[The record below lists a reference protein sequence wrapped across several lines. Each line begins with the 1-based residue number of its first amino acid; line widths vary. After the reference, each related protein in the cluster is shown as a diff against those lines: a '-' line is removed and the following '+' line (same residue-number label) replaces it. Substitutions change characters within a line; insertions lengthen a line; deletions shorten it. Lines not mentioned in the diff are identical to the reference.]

1 ATLTTIISAAVLFY
15 FGTSSVKGF
24 ATMLI
29 VSVILSFVT
38 NVYLTRLFL
47 GLLVHS
53 RYFDGKP
60 GWFGVKRE
68 DIKDI
73 KEGYDIYTLPTRFDK
88 WGFVRF
94 KNIFFTFSVALLLIG
109 AVLLAVF
116 KLNLS
121 IDFTSGTRIEIM
133 ADHPLTTEEIEKQ
146 LDNFNIKPDQIV
158 FSGDNQESAVVRMK
172 GDIDQ
177 KTVNRIKSHFA
188 EEYGHDPSISVV
200 TPMVGQELVKNAIMA
215 VAIASLGI
223 ILYLAFRFEI
233 KMGIASIIAL
243 LHDAFFVIAIFSIVR
258 MEVDL
263 TIVAA
268 VLTIIGYSVNDTIVI
283 FDRIRE
289 NMRMKR
295 RIRKYDEIVEIVNR
309 SLRQVFTRSIN
320 TMLTVLLPVVLLLV
334 MGSEAIR
341 NFSLAMF
348 VGLIAGGY
356 SSLFIAA
363 QLWLIW
369 KGRELKKKGVL
380 ITYKEKKKF
389 SDEPQV

>member
-1 ATLTTIISAAVLFY
+1 
-15 FGTSSVKGF
+15 
-24 ATMLI
+24 
-29 VSVILSFVT
+29 
-38 NVYLTRLFL
+38 
-47 GLLVHS
+47 
-53 RYFDGKP
+53 
-60 GWFGVKRE
+60 
-68 DIKDI
+68 
-73 KEGYDIYTLPTRFDK
+73 
-88 WGFVRF
+88 
-94 KNIFFTFSVALLLIG
+94 
-109 AVLLAVF
+109 
-116 KLNLS
+116 
-121 IDFTSGTRIEIM
+121 
-133 ADHPLTTEEIEKQ
+133 LTTEEIEKQ

-223 ILYLAFRFEI
+223 ILYLAFRFET

-268 VLTIIGYSVNDTIVI
+268 VLTIIGYSVNDTIVT